1 MTKTVQALEF
11 PGVVGDGRNDD
22 TAGLQAALDS
32 GAATVVLS
40 APPAHYLISRAL
52 AIHSGQTLA
61 ADRNAVIRL
70 ADHAHAHLL
79 TNADHEQGNHHITV
93 TGGIWDGNNAHQTCL
108 YHQNGG
114 DWQVP
119 FDPQSYQ
126 GVLMQFNRVTDLRV
140 AHLTLKDPEMFGFQA
155 GNLRRFTIEDI
166 TFDYNMLRG
175 NMDGI
180 HLHGNS
186 HEGRIVNLK
195 GATNDDLVALNADD
209 GSIAEMSRGPITDIL
224 VDGVW
229 AQDGYTA
236 VRLLSAGSPIRRIKL
251 ANIFGT
257 YRYNVVSFTNHQVH
271 PGEPSTFD
279 DISIQGVFCAKST
292 LGMEPAALA
301 GFGAILAPIWI
312 DAPAVVSS
320 LTLRDYHR
328 TEERHPVADIEIE
341 PGATVKNLVLSD
353 VVVKNRCAA
362 PMHLLHNRGTVENLS
377 LVNVLATAA
386 GAGAGSAVV
395 KNDGTLH
402 RSSHFGVVATGYEAG
417 PA

>member
-1 MTKTVQALEF
+1 MSKTVQALDF
-11 PGVVGDGRNDD
+11 PGVIGDGRNDD

-114 DWQVP
+114 DWRVP

-224 VDGVW
+224 VDGIW

-271 PGEPSTFD
+271 PGEPSVFD
-279 DISIQGVFCAKST
+279 DISIQGVFCSKSVT
-292 LGMEPAALA
+292 GMPTAADGAPGSQLA
-301 GFGAILAPIWI
+301 QIWI
-312 DAPAVVSS
+312 DAPAVVSN
-320 LTLRDYHR
+320 LIVRDYHR
-328 TEERHPVADIEIE
+328 SEALLPSDDLHIES
-341 PGATVKNLVLSD
+341 GATVENLMLSEITLT
-353 VVVKNRCAA
+353 NQCQA
-362 PMHLLHNRGTVENLS
+362 PITLLHNRGTVGHLS
-377 LVNVLATAA
+377 LMNVHARGEGSGPGGCIVQNR
-386 GAGAGSAVV
+386 GAI
-395 KNDGTLH
+395 L
-402 RSSHFGVVATGYEAG
+402 RSSQFGVATTGFEVG
-417 PA
+417 V